1 MLSHK
6 YQLNISGL
14 TVDVVRKSIKNLHL
28 GVYPPAGRIRIAVP
42 DKVTD
47 EAIRLAIIDKLPWIK
62 RKINQF
68 ELQPRQS
75 KREMVNGESHYFL
88 GQRYRLFI
96 VESQH
101 KNKVVIRNNS
111 FIDLYVRPD
120 ANLSTR
126 EKVLHDWYRDNLK
139 TLVKPLLEKWQLKL
153 GVEVNEY
160 GIKKMKTKWGSCN
173 IKAKRIWLNLEL
185 AKKPPQCL
193 EYVIVHELVHL
204 LERLHNDRFTALM
217 DTYLPN
223 WRQYCQ
229 ILTIEPLGHC
239 DWGE

>member
-1 MLSHK
+1 MISNK
-6 YQLNISGL
+6 YQLNISGF
-14 TVDVVRKSIKNLHL
+14 TVDVVHKSIKNLHI
-28 GVYPPAGRIRIAVP
+28 GVYPPSGRVRIAVP
-42 DKVTD
+42 NKVTD

-75 KREMVNGESHYFL
+75 KRELINGESHYFL

-96 VESQH
+96 VESNH
-101 KNKVVIRNNS
+101 KNKVLIRNNS
-111 FIDLYVRPD
+111 FIDLYVKPD
-120 ANLSTR
+120 TNLSKR
-126 EKVLHDWYRDNLK
+126 EKVLSDWYRNNLK
-139 TLVKPLLEKWQLKL
+139 NLVKPLLEKWQPKL
-153 GVEVNEY
+153 GVAVNDW

-204 LERLHNDRFTALM
+204 LERLHSGRFNALM
-217 DTYLPN
+217 DMYLPN
-223 WRQYCQ
+223 WRQYRKT
-229 ILTIEPLGHC
+229 LTTEPMGHC
-239 DWGE
+239 DWVE